1 MNQQDIINEYAKCYS
16 DKSRVY
22 MIENFFNTFDGT
34 QKKTVKFK
42 LFPRQI
48 DLLKT
53 IGSHDNVITTKPR
66 QAGISTTVSAKI
78 ACELAL
84 ASKDSPETVLIVA
97 NRLDLSTLDLKKIKE
112 FLLQVPRW
120 FWGENFYGNEENDSR
135 SIFTKDNNKN
145 LELHNGCKVHAVSS
159 GPNAARGVSSVS
171 WLIFDEAAF
180 IEKGREVYSQ
190 AVATTA
196 TGGHIIMI
204 STPNGQ
210 DELYYDVYKKAIEKE
225 NNFKLVELKW
235 YQDPRYNKNLKWEK
249 LDEES
254 GEVDI
259 IVMEAI
265 KKDGS
270 IEYKPEYWE
279 KLLRKG
285 YKPTSDWYAEM
296 CNALNND
303 RQKIA
308 QELDVSFLGSAG
320 TVVDSKITEF
330 HKLNNVREPIFEDD
344 FYEGAW
350 VFKEPIEG
358 HRYIMPCLPEN
369 EKVLTD
375 KGLKNIQ
382 DVNIYDD
389 MLFDE
394 SGELTKIKN
403 RQITHN
409 VEEYVYELKLSN
421 VARKTTFTRNHP
433 ILVSQDTKLKRIR
446 GKNRY
451 WDFDFNFIDAENLQV
466 GDWVKYPNIYTKQL
480 KDEEILS
487 KWKKYEGL
495 SRSDFN
501 IENPLLEDDFWW
513 YAGIWLAEGWV
524 HNDSKYSYGV
534 QTAHNINEVKYKNK
548 IDDISEKIFNRK
560 NTNTDS
566 EKTNSNKCR
575 INSKQLYHFFNDTFG
590 RYAKNKKLPEWVKF
604 LPVNLKTQLI
614 KGYFNGDGCL
624 IDVTKNNKKNAKITF
639 VSISLDLL
647 EGVQDILF
655 SLGIIS
661 TLQKLRDGKKGVVI
675 CNKKCNTKTTYELN
689 LGNYD
694 SIKLL
699 DLFKEK
705 HEYVNLNKRH
715 ISNTFLSD
723 DNKFIFHKIKGI
735 NKKYYSGDVF
745 NFETE
750 SHTFLCKNLTTHN
763 CDVSTGSGEDSSVIH
778 VLDID
783 AIHEETGM
791 PCIEQVFEYRGKVQ
805 GDILG
810 DIGNKYGIM
819 YGDALAIIDCV
830 GSSGDACLLK
840 MQSLN
845 YKNIYSDD
853 PNLKNMTNENAK
865 YIDQT
870 DEKKITGFRAGYLR
884 MQMLSNLEYML
895 RNNNIIPRSKRFTG
909 ELDTWIWKNGRPD
922 HQGGSHDDT
931 ITSMAMGLFVYK
943 FSLQKLEGVKQKN
956 VSILKGMVAAQLAI
970 RGNNNNDENYERIK
984 KIPLPFYSGNS
995 LSSREVKGSYNKT
1008 SNDINKKL
1016 NIYLNSEI
1024 NKYLKL

>member
-1 MNQQDIINEYAKCYS
+1 MNQQDIISEYAKCYS

-22 MIENFFNTFDGT
+22 MIENYFNTFDGT

-42 LFPRQI
+42 LFPRQV

-120 FWGENFYGNEENDSR
+120 FWGENFYGSEENDSR

-180 IEKGREVYSQ
+180 IERGREVYSQ

-235 YQDPRYNKNLKWEK
+235 FQDPRYNKNLKWEK

-254 GEVDI
+254 GEVDT
-259 IVMEAI
+259 IVMETI

-270 IEYKPEYWE
+270 VEYKPEYWE

-285 YKPTSDWYAEM
+285 YKPTSDWYEEM

-358 HRYIMPCLPEN
+358 HRYIMP
-369 EKVLTD
+369 
-375 KGLKNIQ
+375 I
-382 DVNIYDD
+382 
-389 MLFDE
+389 
-394 SGELTKIKN
+394 
-403 RQITHN
+403 
-409 VEEYVYELKLSN
+409 
-421 VARKTTFTRNHP
+421 
-433 ILVSQDTKLKRIR
+433 
-446 GKNRY
+446 
-451 WDFDFNFIDAENLQV
+451 
-466 GDWVKYPNIYTKQL
+466 
-480 KDEEILS
+480 
-487 KWKKYEGL
+487 
-495 SRSDFN
+495 
-501 IENPLLEDDFWW
+501 
-513 YAGIWLAEGWV
+513 
-524 HNDSKYSYGV
+524 
-534 QTAHNINEVKYKNK
+534 
-548 IDDISEKIFNRK
+548 
-560 NTNTDS
+560 
-566 EKTNSNKCR
+566 
-575 INSKQLYHFFNDTFG
+575 
-590 RYAKNKKLPEWVKF
+590 
-604 LPVNLKTQLI
+604 
-614 KGYFNGDGCL
+614 
-624 IDVTKNNKKNAKITF
+624 
-639 VSISLDLL
+639 
-647 EGVQDILF
+647 
-655 SLGIIS
+655 
-661 TLQKLRDGKKGVVI
+661 
-675 CNKKCNTKTTYELN
+675 
-689 LGNYD
+689 
-694 SIKLL
+694 
-699 DLFKEK
+699 
-705 HEYVNLNKRH
+705 
-715 ISNTFLSD
+715 
-723 DNKFIFHKIKGI
+723 
-735 NKKYYSGDVF
+735 
-745 NFETE
+745 
-750 SHTFLCKNLTTHN
+750 
-763 CDVSTGSGEDSSVIH
+763 DVSTGSGEDSSVIH

-810 DIGNKYGIM
+810 DIGNKYGIV

-895 RNNNIIPRSKRFTG
+895 RNNNIIPRSRRFTG

-922 HQGGSHDDT
+922 HQSGSHDDT
-931 ITSMAMGLFVYK
+931 LTSMAMGLFVYK
-943 FSLQKLEGVKQKN
+943 FSLQKLEGVKQKT
-956 VSILKGMVAAQLAI
+956 VSILRGMIAAQLAV
-970 RGNNNNDENYERIK
+970 RGGGENENSERIK
-984 KIPLPFYSGNS
+984 KIPLPFYSGNA
-995 LSSREVKGSYNKT
+995 LSSREIKSSYSNS

-1024 NKYLKL
+1024 NKYLKI